1 MKVPSLSPNDTCSI
15 RASKCVGETSLA
27 AKLLCIP
34 QARFIWNVFKL
45 KYRKNLN
52 NFKEW
57 SEAPLHLFIPWG
69 NLMDLPI
76 NQGFPSG
83 SAIKNLP
90 AMQETQETWFWSLG
104 QEDPLQEG
112 MATHSNIFAW
122 RIPVDRGAWW
132 ANSPWG
138 PIESDMTQWL
148 STHAHTYYQVPNLN
162 YKAYFIIKTYESLF
176 LLCLSRCLFRFS
188 GPPPLLNNTE
198 ARLQALWY
206 HSMFL
211 FITPISF

>member
-1 MKVPSLSPNDTCSI
+1 MKVPSLSPNDTCSV

-57 SEAPLHLFIPWG
+57 SEAPLHLFIPWW

-104 QEDPLQEG
+104 QEDPLEEG

-138 PIESDMTQWL
+138 PKESDMTQWL